1 MPVSGNIWSVQGVGL
16 GSFAHMHIH
25 IHIHI
30 HVHTLQHAQCNF
42 FLINKSW
49 GVFLTRHIWM
59 GDKGNSSA

>member
-30 HVHTLQHAQCNF
+30 HVH
-42 FLINKSW
+42 I
-49 GVFLTRHIWM
+49 HIHIHLHHFGSIYIARASHTGFAGHCW
-59 GDKGNSSA
+59 

>member
-30 HVHTLQHAQCNF
+30 HVH
-42 FLINKSW
+42 I
-49 GVFLTRHIWM
+49 HIHIHLHHF
-59 GDKGNSSA
+59 GSIYIACASHIGFAGHC